1 MKILHIAT
9 QDISGGGGS
18 FNASYRLHQGMKSF
32 GIDSKL
38 LVLNKLSN
46 DTNVLSP
53 RVSPYLP
60 NKVLYFIFKA
70 KHFINTKF
78 FNRSPYFYTD
88 SKLKFS
94 ARKILNEISF
104 MPDVIIAHWISGF
117 INTNHLYDLNKNSKA
132 PILWYFLDNA
142 PFTGGCH
149 YFSDCKGYEN
159 KCGNCPQLGKKRDNN
174 DISKIQFRNKS
185 LALTKT
191 NITALTASSWQLEK
205 INKSTIFKNKRSE
218 LIHLGIDTK
227 IFCPDNRDISRQ
239 NLNLPVDTRIIFF
252 GAISISERRK
262 GFDELTKALK
272 ILDEMIKKH
281 NFNQN
286 ILILI
291 ASKKK
296 QPKFNVNFNYKNIGY
311 LKTEEELASVY
322 KASDIFV
329 CPSIEDAGPMMI
341 NESITCGTPVVS
353 FNMGIAKDLVIND
366 FTGYRAKLGDSRD
379 LANGIFRLLTFNK
392 RKINN
397 MRKNCRNLGL
407 KYCDQDIQV
416 KSFFNLCNLLTKS
429 KH

>member
-1 MKILHIAT
+1 
-9 QDISGGGGS
+9 
-18 FNASYRLHQGMKSF
+18 
-32 GIDSKL
+32 
-38 LVLNKLSN
+38 
-46 DTNVLSP
+46 
-53 RVSPYLP
+53 
-60 NKVLYFIFKA
+60 
-70 KHFINTKF
+70 
-78 FNRSPYFYTD
+78 
-88 SKLKFS
+88 
-94 ARKILNEISF
+94 
-104 MPDVIIAHWISGF
+104 
-117 INTNHLYDLNKNSKA
+117 
-132 PILWYFLDNA
+132 
-142 PFTGGCH
+142 
-149 YFSDCKGYEN
+149 
-159 KCGNCPQLGKKRDNN
+159 
-174 DISKIQFRNKS
+174 
-185 LALTKT
+185 
-191 NITALTASSWQLEK
+191 
-205 INKSTIFKNKRSE
+205 
-218 LIHLGIDTK
+218 
-227 IFCPDNRDISRQ
+227 
-239 NLNLPVDTRIIFF
+239 
-252 GAISISERRK
+252 
-262 GFDELTKALK
+262 
-272 ILDEMIKKH
+272 MIKKH

-296 QPKFNVNFNYKNIGY
+296 QPKFNANFNYKNIGY

-407 KYCDQDIQV
+407 KYCDQNIQV